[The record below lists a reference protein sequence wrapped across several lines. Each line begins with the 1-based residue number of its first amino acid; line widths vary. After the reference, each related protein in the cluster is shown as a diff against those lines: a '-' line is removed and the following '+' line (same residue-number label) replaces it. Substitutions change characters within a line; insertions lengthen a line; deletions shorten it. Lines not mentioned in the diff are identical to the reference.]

1 MTGAGRGS
9 SSVSPKLGKYILR
22 CCKVFRG
29 MLIIVRTTKGRACQ
43 RCADDNHKCEGHA
56 LPWKTG
62 PKRKRKTAPIIVE
75 SDEEAAEP
83 SAPKKQKST
92 ATLGSGEVRAELVGI
107 REEMQ
112 NLRRE
117 VLGIRKEI
125 RFRVDEV
132 VAEMRK
138 YRKMVQRGLVDIMR
152 AEVERMR
159 RSEEE
164 DADGEDND
172 AEIRDAEDAG
182 DKGKGKEV
190 AK

>member
-1 MTGAGRGS
+1 MRPSGWVSAFSDFPKFR
-9 SSVSPKLGKYILR
+9 SV
-22 CCKVFRG
+22 
-29 MLIIVRTTKGRACQ
+29 LIIVRTTKGRACQ
-43 RCADDNHKCEGHA
+43 RCADDKQKCEGRA
-56 LPWKTG
+56 LPRKTG
-62 PKRKRKTAPIIVE
+62 PKRKRKTAPIVVE

-92 ATLGSGEVRAELVGI
+92 ATLGSGGVRAELAGI
-107 REEMQ
+107 REEMRE
-112 NLRRE
+112 LRRE

-125 RFRVDEV
+125 RFGVDEV

-138 YRKMVQRGLVDIMR
+138 YRKMVQRGSVDIMR

-164 DADGEDND
+164 DAEGEDDD
-172 AEIRDAEDAG
+172 AEMGDAEDAG
-182 DKGKGKEV
+182 DKGKEKEV